1 MKIPLSLL
9 KTYLPLDLSIETIC
23 DTLTLLGIE
32 VDSVINLHPPF
43 ARVIVG
49 EILSTQPHPNAEKL
63 NIAQVHNGKEAVQ
76 VVCGAS
82 NCRPGIKTAFAVV
95 GSVLFDPNGNPRNIE
110 KATLRGTESNGM
122 LCAASELNLW
132 KDSDGIMELP
142 YEWENGQDLV
152 SALWNPILELSL
164 TPNLGHCLS
173 ALGIARE
180 LSASIQKPIQR
191 EAVILTENK
200 NSATEKKISIHVE
213 DFSKTPR
220 YMGRLIE
227 NVNIEPSPFWLQK
240 ELLLCGLK
248 PINNVVDITNFIMI
262 KTGQPMH
269 AFDYDLIEGHTLH
282 ISSSKDS
289 IKWTGLDGN
298 EREIPPDTLLISDA
312 KKPVAIAGVLGG
324 ANSAVHAG
332 TKNIFLESAF
342 FDPITIRKGAKKVG
356 LRTDS
361 AIRFE
366 KGVDPNGVEA
376 ALNEAAFLIADLS
389 RGEIAQGKIDLKK
402 ESFSPKIILVRPER
416 VNQLLG
422 AKLSRSEIEN
432 IFRRLECKVTG
443 PNDQPISVAVPTYRF
458 DLSEEIDLIEEVVRL
473 YGYNNIEKLPARST
487 PSQIPNDPVYLFEK
501 NLRKR
506 LTGLGLQEFLT
517 SDLISPKQ
525 SEFCFEFMSARGIQF
540 LKAIHA
546 KTEEYSIL
554 RPSLLPGLL
563 QVAKTNLD
571 LKNQTFSAF
580 EIGRI
585 HFLHN
590 GKSVEVP
597 MLALLLTGKESPTHW
612 SHKGEDVDFYTLK
625 GLLENLFLALNIQN
639 ITFRNG
645 AHLSFH
651 PGRQADIQI
660 NGLKVG
666 SFGEIHPELA
676 MKSDIKQRLLFA
688 ELDIEHLL
696 SLHKPNALFTSIPNL
711 PSSERDW
718 TVSIPSQ
725 MQIEKLFQAISQHRP
740 KILEKFELIDLYQPE
755 NTGQKNA
762 TFRFRYRDLLKT
774 ISAEEVEEE
783 HTKLIAQIFSSS

>member
-9 KTYLPLDLSIETIC
+9 KAYLPLDLSIETIC

-32 VDSVINLHPPF
+32 VDAVINLHPPF

-63 NIAQVHNGKEAVQ
+63 KVAQVHNGKEAVQ
-76 VVCGAS
+76 VVCGAA
-82 NCRPGIKTAFAVV
+82 NCRPGMKTAFAVV
-95 GSVLFDPNGNPRNIE
+95 GALLVETNEKPRTIE
-110 KATLRGTESNGM
+110 KATLRGVESQGM
-122 LCAASELNLW
+122 LCSALELNLW
-132 KDSDGIMELP
+132 KEADGIMELP
-142 YEWENGQDLV
+142 NEWENGQDLT
-152 SALWNPILELSL
+152 SLLWDPILELSL

-180 LSASIQKPIQR
+180 LSAALQKPLKR
-191 EAVILTENK
+191 ESITLTENK
-200 NSATEKKISIHVE
+200 NSSIERKISIHVE
-213 DFSKTPR
+213 DFVKTPR

-227 NVNIEPSPFWLQK
+227 NVKIAPSPFWLQK
-240 ELLLCGLK
+240 ELLSCGLK

-269 AFDYDLIEGHTLH
+269 AFDYDLIEGHTLR
-282 ISSSKDS
+282 IGPSKHP
-289 IKWTGLDGN
+289 IKWTGLDGV
-298 EREIPPDTLLISDA
+298 ERELPSDTLLISDA
-312 KKPVAIAGVLGG
+312 NKPVAIAGVLGG
-324 ANSAVHAG
+324 ENSAVHAN

-342 FDPITIRKGAKKVG
+342 FDPISIRKGAKKVG

-376 ALNEAAFLIADLS
+376 ALDEAAFLIANLS
-389 RGEIAQGKIDLKK
+389 GGAIAHGKINLMKETFLPKK
-402 ESFSPKIILVRPER
+402 ISVRHER

-422 AKLSRSEIEN
+422 TKLSRTEIEN

-443 PNDQPISVAVPTYRF
+443 ANDQPIHVEVPTYRF
-458 DLSEEIDLIEEVVRL
+458 DISEEIDLIEEVVRL
-473 YGYNNIEKLPARST
+473 YGYNNIEKTPARSI
-487 PSQIPNDPVYLFEK
+487 PSQIPNDPIYLFEK

-525 SEFCFEFMSARGIQF
+525 SEFCVEFMTAKGIQF

-571 LKNQTFSAF
+571 LKNQAFSAF

-585 HFLHN
+585 HFLHHS
-590 GKSVEVP
+590 KSIEVP
-597 MLALLLTGKESPTHW
+597 MLSIMLTGKETPPHW
-612 SHKGEDVDFYTLK
+612 SHKANDVDFYTLK
-625 GLLENLFLALNIQN
+625 GLLENLFSALRIQN
-639 ITFRNG
+639 ISFHNAT
-645 AHLSFH
+645 HLSFH
-651 PGRQADIQI
+651 PGRQADIQSD
-660 NGLKVG
+660 GLKIG

-676 MKSDIKQRLLFA
+676 ERSDIKQRLLFA

-696 SLHKPNALFTSIPNL
+696 RLHKPNALFATIPNL

-725 MQIEKLFQAISQHRP
+725 TRMETLFQAISQHQP
-740 KILEKFELIDLYQPE
+740 QILEKFELIDLYQPE
-755 NTGQKNA
+755 NTTQKNA
-762 TFRFRYRDLLKT
+762 TFRFTYRDLLKT
-774 ISAEEVEEE
+774 ISAEEVDRE
-783 HTKLIAQIFSSS
+783 HTQLIARIFPS